1 MKGIKLSIKDKN
13 LYYAKLSYKYAKG
26 IPKALQVD
34 SWAGLPQ
41 GEQNKLDSLSSG
53 TAQIQKSGQSS
64 YRIPKGLV
72 SKDKILVE
80 RNITGFTQI
89 NTIVKEEWK
98 SRFVSKQL
106 LKSYYNL
113 SDKEYKDLWKTLF
126 SKYGSD
132 LIELLETRLDVI
144 LFRLGYTK
152 SLGESH
158 NLIKHGL
165 IHITNSKGYWKSRPV
180 SYSKIFIEPGTLIGL
195 SVNKL
200 ISISN
205 SKTIENP
212 LKEEMQDQAQPLDLS
227 IEEIKKDNDKSVID
241 YKIYNQILVNKIRH
255 NMCNRVTISK
265 NVERHKKNE
274 HKPSRACLGPTA
286 SLNWKYSWLSTF
298 NMSLNQSLDSSLENS
313 LNQSFK
319 DNKLQQ
325 NKGILSIGVLW
336 NKPKFE
342 EVLLPITL
350 NTKKL

>member
-26 IPKALQVD
+26 REMAQ
-34 SWAGLPQ
+34 S
-41 GEQNKLDSLSSG
+41 ENHSDSLPG
-53 TAQIQKSGQSS
+53 GNQQQLIQMSGQGGF
-64 YRIPKGLV
+64 RIPKGLV

-80 RNITGFTQI
+80 RNITGFSQI
-89 NTIVKEEWK
+89 KLVKEEWK

-132 LIELLETRLDVI
+132 LIEQLESRLDVI
-144 LFRLGYTK
+144 LFRLGFTK

-180 SYSKIFIEPGTLIGL
+180 SYSKIYLEPGTLIGL
-195 SVNKL
+195 NIDKL
-200 ISISN
+200 TATQRPCTHDTVVTSASISEEETGSEDSTQN
-205 SKTIENP
+205 
-212 LKEEMQDQAQPLDLS
+212 KESGKPVSEY
-227 IEEIKKDNDKSVID
+227 E
-241 YKIYNQILVNKIRH
+241 IYNQILTNKIMH
-255 NMCNRVTISK
+255 NMCHNTTSNARRV
-265 NVERHKKNE
+265 RHKKNV
-274 HKPSRACLGPTA
+274 HAKR
-286 SLNWKYSWLSTF
+286 SLNGRYSWLST
-298 NMSLNQSLDSSLENS
+298 LENS
-313 LNQSFK
+313 DSDFTHGLCTHQPQGEQIK
-319 DNKLQQ
+319 E
-325 NKGILSIGVLW
+325 ILSIGVLW
-336 NKPKFE
+336 SKPKFE